1 MQYQDLVQTAFD
13 FPMYPYSI
21 VFIHSVIK
29 HGITPWKNL
38 SLDDRVNYFSEDLT
52 TVWKI
57 HGFRDGNISSFV

>member
-1 MQYQDLVQTAFD
+1 
-13 FPMYPYSI
+13 MYPYSI